1 MKPLFLLNCHSIII
15 IVKLYVNNIIWLLP
29 DTEGIRDG
37 LLVFNGYRVLDG
49 KGENVPETDGGD
61 GCTTA

>member
-1 MKPLFLLNCHSIII
+1 MRCPGWSNSQKQK
-15 IVKLYVNNIIWLLP
+15 VIWLLP